1 MAATATASRRVLA
14 TDEPCIVQMQE
25 LLRGA
30 TDVISLA
37 QGIVHWAPPTEALQE
52 AKEAVFKPSVSGY
65 AADDGIPELKAA
77 LLKKIKEENNLVDS
91 SIMVTAGANQV
102 TLRACDGCTEDL
114 AVIMS
119 PASPN
124 LMEGYRRGLNVEGS
138 IISSKDSRSDQ
149 GKFATFSLLLQAFT
163 NVVLATCDAEDAVVL
178 FVPYYFNHLMAFHM
192 SGTKNIV
199 YGQCDPDLH
208 PDADWLEEAL
218 SGKQG
223 GLIPK
228 VVVVINPGN
237 PTGTYLPGPLLKR
250 ISGICKAAGS
260 WLVVDNT
267 YEYFMYRGLQHECV
281 EGDHVINIFS
291 FSKAYG
297 MMGWRVGYIAY
308 PSAQHSN
315 IGKQL
320 LKVQDTVPICAAVVS
335 QHLALAAL
343 KAGPAW
349 VKSHVATLE
358 VNRSA
363 ALEALEPLGS
373 GAIRGG
379 EGAIYLWAKLPSE
392 QQDDKEVVEWLAKTH
407 GVCVIPGSACGAPGH
422 LRVAFANLKG
432 DRFLG
437 ACKRLREGLA
447 ALVKDGMR

>member
-1 MAATATASRRVLA
+1 M
-14 TDEPCIVQMQE
+14 QMQE

-37 QGIVHWAPPTEALQE
+37 QGIVHWAPPIEALEE

-91 SIMVTAGANQV
+91 SIMVTAGANQ
-102 TLRACDGCTEDL
+102 
-114 AVIMS
+114 
-119 PASPN
+119 
-124 LMEGYRRGLNVEGS
+124 
-138 IISSKDSRSDQ
+138 
-149 GKFATFSLLLQAFT
+149 AFT

-199 YGQCDPDLH
+199 YGQCDHDLH

-218 SGKQG
+218 SGRQG

-358 VNRSA
+358 VNRRA
-363 ALEALEPLGS
+363 ALEALEPLGN

-379 EGAIYLWAKLPSE
+379 EGAIYLWAKLPGK
-392 QQDDKEVVEWLAKTH
+392 QQDDKKVVEWLAKTH

-432 DRFLG
+432 DRFLD

>member
-1 MAATATASRRVLA
+1 M
-14 TDEPCIVQMQE
+14 QMQE

-37 QGIVHWAPPTEALQE
+37 QGIVHWAPPPEALQE

-77 LLKKIKEENNLVDS
+77 LLKKIREENNLVDS
-91 SIMVTAGANQV
+91 SIMVTAGAN
-102 TLRACDGCTEDL
+102 
-114 AVIMS
+114 
-119 PASPN
+119 
-124 LMEGYRRGLNVEGS
+124 
-138 IISSKDSRSDQ
+138 
-149 GKFATFSLLLQAFT
+149 QAFT

-218 SGKQG
+218 SGRQG
-223 GLIPK
+223 ELIPK

-308 PSAQHSN
+308 PSAHHSN

-349 VKSHVATLE
+349 VKLHVATLE
-358 VNRSA
+358 VNRRA
-363 ALEALEPLGS
+363 ALEALEPLGN

-379 EGAIYLWAKLPSE
+379 EGAIYLWAKLPDE
-392 QQDDKEVVEWLAKTH
+392 QQDDKKVVEWLAKTH

-422 LRVAFANLKG
+422 LRVAFANLEG
-432 DRFLG
+432 DRFLE

-447 ALVKDGMR
+447 ALVKVSMR